1 MSICK
6 PSEPYLNK
14 LRERYRCAT
23 KKQRGRILDEFVET
37 TGYHRKHAIALLR
50 GERHQRNPKVR
61 LHRVRPR
68 IYLEEDQEA
77 VLWLAELFDQIG
89 SKRLRAAMDDKLPT
103 LRAQRYLR
111 VNDACYQRLLKISPA
126 TMDRLR
132 RAERRPPGPR
142 RGGTKPGSLLKH
154 QIPIRTFM
162 DWDER
167 RPGFTEMDLVQHDG
181 GNNNGFF
188 ACTLN
193 MTDVCTGWT
202 ELRAVRTKAQRHVLS
217 ALVVLRAQLP
227 FPLLGVDSDNGQEFI
242 NAPLYHYCLRGHI
255 TFTRA
260 RVGRKNDNAYVEQ
273 KNWSVVRR
281 LVGDERFDTPE
292 QVEELNT
299 LYGVYRLY
307 VNHFLP
313 VMKFVTKVR
322 EGRRVKKVYDAPRTP
337 YHRIIESTWIDG
349 DAKARL
355 QTIHEALDVVL
366 LRRQLDSMLDALKPS
381 PAW

>member
-1 MSICK
+1 MATCK
-6 PSEPYLNK
+6 PSEPFLNK

-23 KKQRGRILDEFVET
+23 KKQRGCILDEFVET

-50 GERHQRNPKVR
+50 GERCHRNLKVR

-89 SKRLRAAMDDKLPT
+89 SKRLRAAMDADLPT
-103 LRAQRYLR
+103 LRARLYLR
-111 VNDACYQRLLKISPA
+111 VNDACYQRLLKVSPA

-132 RAERRPPGPR
+132 KAERRPPR
-142 RGGTKPGSLLKH
+142 HNRGGTKPGSLLKH

-202 ELRAVRTKAQRHVLS
+202 ESRAVRTKAQSHVLS
-217 ALVVLRAQLP
+217 ALAVLRAQLP
-227 FPLLGVDSDNGQEFI
+227 FALLGVDSDNGQEFI
-242 NAPLYHYCLRGHI
+242 NAPLYRYCERGHI

-292 QVEELNT
+292 QVDELNS

-337 YHRIIESTWIDG
+337 YQRVIESAWIDVE
-349 DAKARL
+349 AKTRL
-355 QTIHEALDVVL
+355 QVIHEALDVVL
-366 LRRQLDSMLDALKPS
+366 LRRQLDGMLDALKPS
-381 PAW
+381 SAW

>member
-1 MSICK
+1 MATCK
-6 PSEPYLNK
+6 PSEAFLNK
-14 LRERYRCAT
+14 LRERYQRAT

-50 GERHQRNPKVR
+50 SERHHRDPKVR

-77 VLWLAELFDQIG
+77 LLWLAGLFDQIG
-89 SKRLRAAMDDKLPT
+89 SKRLRAALDVELPA
-103 LRAQRYLR
+103 LRDAQYLR
-111 VNDACYQRLLKISPA
+111 VSTACYQRLLKISPA

-132 RAERRPPGPR
+132 KAERRPRGHR

-154 QIPIRTFM
+154 QIPIRTFA

-181 GNNNGFF
+181 GNPNGFF

-193 MTDVCTGWT
+193 LTDVCTGWT
-202 ELRAVRTKAQRHVLS
+202 EFRAVRTKAQQHVFV
-217 ALVVLRAQLP
+217 ALAELRRQLP

-242 NAPLYHYCLRGHI
+242 NAPLWHYCQRAHI

-260 RVGRKNDNAYVEQ
+260 RVGHKNDNAYVEQ

-292 QVEELNT
+292 QVDELNL

-322 EGRRVKKVYDAPRTP
+322 EGRRVKKVYDAPKTP
-337 YHRIIESTWIDG
+337 YQRIIESTWVDVG
-349 DAKARL
+349 AKARL
-355 QTIHEALDVVL
+355 QAIHETLDVVL
-366 LRRQLDSMLDALKPS
+366 LRRQLDGMLDALKPS
-381 PAW
+381 SGW

>member
-1 MSICK
+1 MATCK
-6 PSEPYLNK
+6 PSEPFLNK
-14 LRERYRCAT
+14 LRERYQCAT

-50 GERHQRNPKVR
+50 SEAQHRNPNVR
-61 LHRVRPR
+61 LHRIRPR
-68 IYLEEDQEA
+68 IYTEEDQEA
-77 VLWLAELFDQIG
+77 VLWFAELFDQIG
-89 SKRLRAAMDDKLPT
+89 SKRLRAAMDAELPT
-103 LRAQRYLR
+103 LREERYLR
-111 VNDACYQRLLKISPA
+111 VSPASYQRLLKISPA

-132 RAERRPPGPR
+132 KAEHRPAGHR

-154 QIPIRTFM
+154 QIPIRTFA

-167 RPGFTEMDLVQHDG
+167 RPGFTEVDLVQHDG
-181 GNNNGFF
+181 GFSTGFY

-202 ELRAVRTKAQRHVLS
+202 ELRAVRTKARRHVLT
-217 ALVVLRAQLP
+217 ALAELRRQLP
-227 FPLLGVDSDNGQEFI
+227 FPLLGVDSDNGSEFI
-242 NAPLYHYCLRGHI
+242 NVPLWNYCQRCHI

-292 QVEELNT
+292 QVEQLNT

-307 VNHFLP
+307 VNHYLP
-313 VMKFVTKVR
+313 VMKLVAKVR
-322 EGRRVKKVYDAPRTP
+322 EGRRVKKLYDAPKTP
-337 YHRIIESTWIDG
+337 YQRIIESAWVDAT
-349 DAKARL
+349 AKAEL
-355 QTIHEALDVVL
+355 QTIHEALNVVL
-366 LRRQLDSMLDALKPS
+366 LRRQLDAQLDALKPS
-381 PAW
+381 SGW